1 MSLIGYARV
10 STEEQNLDLQIAALE
25 RAGCERIYQDRG
37 ISGASTNREGLSQAL
52 AALSA
57 GDVLIVWKL
66 DRLGRSLPHLI
77 ETIAGLADR
86 SVEFRSLTENI
97 DTQSAGGRLI
107 FHMMGALAEFE
118 RSLISER
125 TRAGMSAARD
135 RGQHLGRR
143 PSLSREQAR
152 HAAELVASGR
162 PVASVARL
170 FGVTRQTLYRHLR
183 A

>member
-10 STEEQNLDLQIAALE
+10 STEEQNLDLQLAALE
-25 RAGCERIYQDRG
+25 RAGCERIYQDLG
-37 ISGASTNREGLSQAL
+37 ISGASTNRDGLNEAL
-52 AALSA
+52 AALNG
-57 GDVLIVWKL
+57 GDVLAVWKL

-77 ETIAGLADR
+77 DTIASLADR
-86 SVEFRSLTENI
+86 KVEFRSLTENI

-107 FHMMGALAEFE
+107 FHIMGALAEFE

-125 TRAGMSAARD
+125 TRAGMTAARD

-152 HAAELVASGR
+152 HAAGLVASGQT
-162 PVASVARL
+162 VASVARL
-170 FGVTRQTLYRHLR
+170 FGVTRQTVYRHLKR
-183 A
+183 

>member
-1 MSLIGYARV
+1 MNLIGYARV
-10 STEEQNLDLQIAALE
+10 STEEQNLDLQLAALE
-25 RAGCERIYQDRG
+25 RAGCEHIFQDRG
-37 ISGASTNREGLSQAL
+37 ISGASTNREGLNQAL
-52 AALSA
+52 AALTA
-57 GDVLIVWKL
+57 GDVLVVWKL

-143 PSLSREQAR
+143 PSLSREQVR

-162 PVASVARL
+162 PVAEAARL
-170 FGVTRQTLYRHLR
+170 FGVTRQTLYRYLKR
-183 A
+183 